1 MKSFLKGPREYR
13 LLAAIILSFL
23 GFTSAARAQSSTL
36 VVTPP
41 SLTFTGMPGS
51 IFPKSLTVY
60 TVGSSVLINITA
72 SSGQG
77 WLGVSTNQ
85 ITATGT
91 QQSVGVIVNDVALA
105 PGNNYDGTITF
116 SGMGIETVVVDVTL
130 NVTSGSAYTASPAT
144 LNFSSTVGGPQ
155 QSTPLSIAT
164 TNTTLTPLTIQ
175 ATTTTGSGWLTVTP
189 QSGSVSAGPGLG
201 LTVYANPGGLT
212 VGSYTGAINIY
223 ANGAST
229 STLSVPVNFMVNPQA
244 TGLLAANP
252 SPLSFNFVDASS
264 PAQSQQLTVS
274 TTSNLVEPVT
284 LTPSPSSSWLSV
296 GGNTLSTTTN
306 VSANFPSQVSV
317 SVNPS
322 GLTASSYNGQIT
334 LSNTDLGEFVVP
346 VQVNVGSA
354 SSSQLTAA
362 PDPINVTVASGSA
375 SVVNQ
380 QLTVTHGPSGFNTVS
395 FIASTSQPSGQN
407 WLSVNP
413 TSVQMVGT
421 SGNVVLTVSINPQGL
436 SSGVYDASAV
446 VLTPV
451 SGGTPLTIPV
461 NLTVGGAPTI
471 ALTPPNLTFAYQ
483 TATATPPGQTVDVT
497 STGTFVG
504 FTVTAASAGNW
515 LMVNPSSGATSVTP
529 GAPSPLTVQV
539 NPAGLVPNIY
549 QGTVQVASS
558 TASNSPQTVNVTLQV
573 SNQAVLTPSIGNVIF
588 NYQYQSGILP
598 PPQNVYLTSSGNAI
612 PYTASFSLNSGG
624 DFASVSPSSGTS
636 PGAITVSA
644 NPAQLATLAPGQ
656 YQGTVELLSSTAG
669 NSPIN
674 VGVILIVGND
684 PVIVP
689 SQTSFGF
696 NYEVGKS
703 LPTNQTLALTSSGET
718 LAYNATATSVNCG
731 GNFLSVANPNGN
743 TPGAVALSAS
753 VSDAP
758 PGICNGAV
766 TVTAAG
772 AANSPLTIPVTLA
785 VSNTPLLNASPAYIA
800 LTTHVG
806 TSPAS
811 QAITLTGTDPSTA
824 IAFNVTSAANG
835 GNWLQVQPTSGSTPL
850 NLSIGFQTSSL
861 AAGTY
866 TGTVTVTPIALG
878 ATPTVIP
885 IQVVVTSSTSSAATP
900 ASLTFNQAFGGASP
914 ASQTIQISSST
925 SGLGISAAA
934 SVASPAGGNW
944 LSVATGS
951 GSTTPGILTVSV
963 NGSNLG
969 EGNYS
974 GVITVQIP
982 QASPS
987 VLLIPVN
994 LVIGPPVGILASP
1007 TSVSFTSVVGATS
1020 PPGPQSVTI
1029 TSVTGSPVAF
1039 TTASSSNL
1047 FTVTPG
1053 NGNTP
1058 QTLAIGVNAGA
1069 LAALAA
1075 SSTPY
1080 TGTIMVNSPLGNLA
1094 ITASLTLQAS
1104 LTPVLGSVVN
1114 GASDVAGAVSPG
1126 EIISIY
1132 GTNIGPSTPAY
1143 LTLTSAGKV
1152 STSLAGASVTFNGV
1166 AAPLTYVASGQINAI
1181 VPYEVSGGTTTSVVV
1196 NFNDAPSPPITL
1208 NVTPTAPAIFSLSQ
1222 GGSGQG
1228 AILNQDFSVNGAS
1241 NPAAKGSYISI
1252 YATGEGALSPQPPT
1266 GSVTPA
1272 NPPYPMPVAT
1282 PVSVTIGGQPAAISY
1297 AGEAPGLVSGVLQVN
1312 VQIPSKTGSGP
1323 QTVVLTVGTATNA
1336 QQNIT
1341 VAVQ

>member
-1 MKSFLKGPREYR
+1 M
-13 LLAAIILSFL
+13 
-23 GFTSAARAQSSTL
+23 
-36 VVTPP
+36 
-41 SLTFTGMPGS
+41 
-51 IFPKSLTVY
+51 
-60 TVGSSVLINITA
+60 
-72 SSGQG
+72 
-77 WLGVSTNQ
+77 
-85 ITATGT
+85 
-91 QQSVGVIVNDVALA
+91 
-105 PGNNYDGTITF
+105 
-116 SGMGIETVVVDVTL
+116 
-130 NVTSGSAYTASPAT
+130 
-144 LNFSSTVGGPQ
+144 
-155 QSTPLSIAT
+155 
-164 TNTTLTPLTIQ
+164 
-175 ATTTTGSGWLTVTP
+175 
-189 QSGSVSAGPGLG
+189 
-201 LTVYANPGGLT
+201 
-212 VGSYTGAINIY
+212 
-223 ANGAST
+223 
-229 STLSVPVNFMVNPQA
+229 
-244 TGLLAANP
+244 
-252 SPLSFNFVDASS
+252 
-264 PAQSQQLTVS
+264 
-274 TTSNLVEPVT
+274 
-284 LTPSPSSSWLSV
+284 
-296 GGNTLSTTTN
+296 
-306 VSANFPSQVSV
+306 
-317 SVNPS
+317 
-322 GLTASSYNGQIT
+322 
-334 LSNTDLGEFVVP
+334 
-346 VQVNVGSA
+346 
-354 SSSQLTAA
+354 
-362 PDPINVTVASGSA
+362 
-375 SVVNQ
+375 
-380 QLTVTHGPSGFNTVS
+380 
-395 FIASTSQPSGQN
+395 
-407 WLSVNP
+407 
-413 TSVQMVGT
+413 
-421 SGNVVLTVSINPQGL
+421 
-436 SSGVYDASAV
+436 
-446 VLTPV
+446 
-451 SGGTPLTIPV
+451 
-461 NLTVGGAPTI
+461 
-471 ALTPPNLTFAYQ
+471 
-483 TATATPPGQTVDVT
+483 
-497 STGTFVG
+497 
-504 FTVTAASAGNW
+504 
-515 LMVNPSSGATSVTP
+515 
-529 GAPSPLTVQV
+529 
-539 NPAGLVPNIY
+539 
-549 QGTVQVASS
+549 
-558 TASNSPQTVNVTLQV
+558 
-573 SNQAVLTPSIGNVIF
+573 
-588 NYQYQSGILP
+588 
-598 PPQNVYLTSSGNAI
+598 
-612 PYTASFSLNSGG
+612 
-624 DFASVSPSSGTS
+624 
-636 PGAITVSA
+636 
-644 NPAQLATLAPGQ
+644 
-656 YQGTVELLSSTAG
+656 
-669 NSPIN
+669 
-674 VGVILIVGND
+674 
-684 PVIVP
+684 
-689 SQTSFGF
+689 
-696 NYEVGKS
+696 
-703 LPTNQTLALTSSGET
+703 
-718 LAYNATATSVNCG
+718 
-731 GNFLSVANPNGN
+731 
-743 TPGAVALSAS
+743 
-753 VSDAP
+753 
-758 PGICNGAV
+758 
-766 TVTAAG
+766 
-772 AANSPLTIPVTLA
+772 TLA

-811 QAITLTGTDPSTA
+811 QAITLTGTDPEHCDCVQRD
-824 IAFNVTSAANG
+824 FG
-835 GNWLQVQPTSGSTPL
+835 GKRRQ
-850 NLSIGFQTSSL
+850 L
-861 AAGTY
+861 AAGATHQRLDTAQSLDRIPNVLARGGDLY
-866 TGTVTVTPIALG
+866 RHRHRDAYCPRRNADGDSHSSGGDFLHVFSGDARVAHLQPSLWGRKSGIADHPDQQQHVRAGHL
-878 ATPTVIP
+878 
-885 IQVVVTSSTSSAATP
+885 
-900 ASLTFNQAFGGASP
+900 
-914 ASQTIQISSST
+914 
-925 SGLGISAAA
+925 AAA